1 MQETPAGSRAERFLC
16 RTPLVALMYLALAVA
31 MTWPLAADFA
41 GSAPAGAGDLWQNY
55 WNFWWWKT
63 ALLEMGQHPYYC
75 PLIFHP
81 SGAKLIFHTH
91 SSFNMLV
98 ALPIT
103 ATLGP
108 AAAYNF
114 CVLLALW
121 LSGFGM
127 YLLVRELTSEVR
139 GAFLAGLVF
148 AFFPQTM
155 EQIFEHLNLITLQ
168 FIPLTIFFFIRLTRQ
183 GGAGNVVRT
192 GIFFAL
198 NGLCDWHLG
207 LKLVLALIP
216 LAILNLVRPARPRRG
231 LLRDW
236 TLAGLLALLFM
247 LPLLAPVVV
256 EMATAEDD
264 YYRKP
269 AQNLG
274 IEAPFVFV
282 PHYGH
287 PLWGRAVSPAYA
299 DRPYGAPGYVCYLG
313 FVPLGLGLWA
323 LIRRKPGSV
332 YWSLFVLGATI
343 MALGRHP
350 FWGGDVVE
358 SITLPFYLL
367 RGIPL
372 FSLMRVANRFMI
384 LASLGLAVLAGL
396 GWSAIRAKADW
407 KFAVLACAILLE
419 YSWWPYPTRRVE
431 TSPIYEQLIGGAGD
445 GAVFNIPS
453 NQRSRSAHNLVAQT
467 VHGRPI
473 NDGYVSTSA
482 PRAQAFI
489 GEHPALADLDGIPK
503 LERPVDTAAL
513 NRLGFEFVVIHKHRL
528 NSYRDRILATA
539 DRNDIVLTRALSRLG
554 DMPDEIYERLRD
566 ELTASCGEPRFEDDA
581 IVVFSLNDCSGQ

>member
-1 MQETPAGSRAERFLC
+1 MQDTPAGSRAERFLR
-16 RTPLVALMYLALAVA
+16 RTPLVALIYLGLAVA

-41 GSAPAGAGDLWQNY
+41 GSVPAGAGDLWQNY

-75 PLIFHP
+75 PLIFFP
-81 SGAKLIFHTH
+81 TGGKLIFHTH
-91 SSFNMLV
+91 SAFNMLV

-114 CVLLALW
+114 CILLALW

-127 YLLVRELTSEVR
+127 YLLLRELTAEAR
-139 GAFLAGLVF
+139 GAFLGGLVF

-168 FIPLTIFFFIRLTRQ
+168 FIPLTMFFFIRLTRR
-183 GGAGNVVRT
+183 GGVRNLAGT
-192 GIFFAL
+192 GICFAL
-198 NGLCDWHLG
+198 NALCGWHLG
-207 LKLVLALIP
+207 LKLTLVLLP
-216 LAILNLVRPARPRRG
+216 LAILHLARPVRPRRV

-256 EMATAEDD
+256 EMASVEDD

-269 AQNLG
+269 PQNLG
-274 IEAPFVFV
+274 VEAPYVFV

-287 PLWGRAVSPAYA
+287 PLWGGAVSAAYV
-299 DRPYGAPGYVCYLG
+299 DRPYAAPGYVCYLG
-313 FVPLGLGLWA
+313 FVPLALGLWA
-323 LIRRKPGSV
+323 LLRRKSGSV
-332 YWSLFVLGATI
+332 YWSLFVLGAI
-343 MALGRHP
+343 VIALGRHP
-350 FWGGDVVE
+350 FWGGEVVE

-367 RGIPL
+367 EQLPV
-372 FSLMRVANRFMI
+372 FDLMRVANRFMI
-384 LASLGLAVLAGL
+384 LASVGLAVLTGL
-396 GWSAIRAKADW
+396 GWSAIRKKADW
-407 KFAVLACAILLE
+407 RFAVLACAILFE

-431 TSPIYEQLIGGAGD
+431 TSPVYEQLIGGADD
-445 GAVFNIPS
+445 GAIFNIPS
-453 NQRSRSAHNLVAQT
+453 NQRSRSGHNLVAQT
-467 VHGRPI
+467 VHGRAI
-473 NDGYVSTSA
+473 NGGYVSTSA

-489 GEHPALADLDGIPK
+489 DSHPALADLDGIPK
-503 LERPVDTAAL
+503 LEGPVDTAAL
-513 NRLGFEFVVIHKHRL
+513 NRLGFEFVVIHKSRL

-539 DRNDIVLTRALSRLG
+539 DRNDIVLTRTQSRLG
-554 DMPDEIYERLRD
+554 DMPDEIYERLRN
-566 ELTASCGEPRFEDDA
+566 ELSASCGDPRFEDDA
-581 IVVFSLNDCSGQ
+581 IVVFSLNGCSTQ